1 MQSNM
6 PQATPGIFSFVRGRL
21 TAGDAVF
28 LLTVVET
35 FGSSP
40 RPPGA
45 CLALSRNLQGKMQS
59 TGSVSGGCIEAEL
72 LQYLARN
79 SASPDNT
86 LPAYA
91 AETIYYGDS
100 ATLDP
105 ASLNQHFDLAKFAPA
120 EGAMLPCGGRMRL
133 LIEYFGAGEG
143 ASQDAHRS
151 HFEAVAQALLDR
163 RSVVRTVDT
172 GTQRFALSEDAN
184 HPDLDIS
191 GHRFSVHLQPA
202 WRLLLIGANDVS
214 RRLVPIG
221 LDLGF
226 EVTVCE
232 PRDWFYELAAGGSE
246 WQGLPSSTLLQAL
259 PDDLVDS
266 RFSDRWSAIM
276 ALGHDPRIDDM
287 ALLAALTSE
296 AFYVGAMGSSRTS
309 ASRRERLQS
318 LGLTTAQ
325 VERLDAPIGMD
336 IGSKTP
342 AEIAIAAAAT
352 LIAARHRARIPSD
365 LQNR

>member
-1 MQSNM
+1 MQASSPS
-6 PQATPGIFSFVRGRL
+6 PQATPGIFAQVRERFA
-21 TAGDAVF
+21 AGDEVF

-45 CLALSRNLQGKMQS
+45 CLALCRSGTGRLQS
-59 TGSVSGGCIEAEL
+59 AGSVSGGCIEAEL
-72 LQYLARN
+72 LQYLAAHTGQSGRPL
-79 SASPDNT
+79 PD
-86 LPAYA
+86 YA
-91 AETIYYGDS
+91 VETIYYGDS

-105 ASLNQHFDLAKFAPA
+105 ASLNQHFDLDTFAPP
-120 EGAMLPCGGRMRL
+120 EGAILPCGGRMRL
-133 LIEYFGAGEG
+133 LIEYFGQGQA
-143 ASQDAHRS
+143 AAHRA
-151 HFEAVAQALLDR
+151 HFDAIAQRLLER
-163 RSVVRTVDT
+163 KSLVRTVDT
-172 GTQRFALSEDAN
+172 GSQAYSLMPDDGHLHHAAAN
-184 HPDLDIS
+184 
-191 GHRFSVHLQPA
+191 HRFSFHLRPS

-232 PRDWFYELAAGGSE
+232 PRDWFYQLAVDSAE
-246 WQGLPSSTLLQAL
+246 WQQLPEGTLLQTL

-287 ALLAALTSE
+287 ALLAALASE
-296 AFYVGAMGSSRTS
+296 AFFVGAMGSAKTS
-309 ASRRERLQS
+309 AKRRERLSS
-318 LGLTTAQ
+318 LGLSVSQ
-325 VERLDAPIGMD
+325 IEKLNAPIGVD

-342 AEIAIAAAAT
+342 AEIAIASAAT
-352 LIAARHRARIPSD
+352 LIAARSRALTTTPASH
-365 LQNR
+365 